1 MQKTTVSEEID
12 VVANPKNNGNQQ
24 PAEEIRGTTLLLE
37 MEYADEN
44 IGSSGT
50 AFFVAADKIAT
61 NCHLLLGATA
71 VIAKHFEA
79 DVIYTV
85 EGVMV
90 FDTENDLAILKVSD
104 EGTPFQLGDSDTTQ
118 SGEPICVLGYPDYP
132 EEAARSKAEGTL
144 IGFLNRGKRGKCIRF
159 KAPVGPGYSGGP
171 MLNSKGE
178 VIAVHQGT
186 RNRSDDGI
194 AIPSNALKALLTEA
208 ASAEVEPLSVWQKRY
223 SVLILAAYN
232 PYEWGSWY
240 KRTVGMLRLAWHVVK
255 IFCYAIRASMKT
267 NAEDY
272 ARVVTIYDKII
283 AGKLIPFLGVAYAYR
298 GMAKSELG
306 NYRDAIEDTNEAIAL
321 NPESYHGYYSRGYV
335 NQVLGKSKAD
345 HGDITEAEKLY
356 QAAINDCAE
365 AIHLEPENAKIYNTR
380 GWAKYLFGQLEIEQ
394 GNAAEGEKLY
404 QAAISDVNEA
414 LRLKPKGKRYRSAFF
429 HTRGVAKV
437 GLGDYKGAIEDFNES
452 IRLNPKKARLYHDR
466 AKAKEALGQHEAA
479 EADFAKA
486 KELDPDFENTL
497 DTKHKR

>member
-1 MQKTTVSEEID
+1 MQKTTAYEEIG
-12 VVANPKNNGNQQ
+12 VVANPKNDRNQQ
-24 PAEEIRGTTLLLE
+24 PAKEIRGTTLLLE

-71 VIAKHFEA
+71 VIAEHLEA

-85 EGVMV
+85 EGIMA
-90 FDTENDLAILKVSD
+90 FDTKNDLAILKVSD
-104 EGTPFQLGDSDTTQ
+104 EGIPFQLGDSDKAQ
-118 SGEPICVLGYPDYP
+118 PGEPICVLGYPGYP
-132 EEAARSKAEGTL
+132 EEEARIKAEGTL

-159 KAPVGPGYSGGP
+159 KAPVRPGYSGGP

-186 RNRSDDGI
+186 GNRSDDGI
-194 AIPSNALKALLTEA
+194 AIRSNVLKALLTEA
-208 ASAEVEPLSVWQKRY
+208 ASAKVEPLSVWQKRY

-240 KRTVGMLRLAWHVVK
+240 KRTVGMTRLIWHVVK
-255 IFCYAIRASMKT
+255 SIFYGIHAVIKTSSADYPAAIL
-267 NAEDY
+267 
-272 ARVVTIYDKII
+272 IYDKAIASKII
-283 AGKLIPFLGVAYAYR
+283 TFLELAYAYR
-298 GMAKSELG
+298 GTAKSELG
-306 NYRDAIEDTNEAIAL
+306 AFQDGLADAHEAIL
-321 NPESYHGYYSRGYV
+321 CNPESYVGYYSRGYV
-335 NQVLGKSKAD
+335 SSAFGKSKAD
-345 HGDITEAEKLY
+345 QGDITEAQRLY
-356 QAAINDCAE
+356 QAAINDCTE
-365 AIHLEPENAKIYNTR
+365 AIHLKPEKAKIYNTR

-394 GNAAEGEKLY
+394 GNAAEAEKLY

-414 LRLKPKGKRYRSAFF
+414 LRLKPKGKRDRSAFF
-429 HTRGVAKV
+429 HTRGAAKV

-466 AKAKEALGQHEAA
+466 GLAKEALGQHEAA
-479 EADFAKA
+479 KTDFAKA
-486 KELDPDFENTL
+486 TELDPDFE
-497 DTKHKR
+497 KHP